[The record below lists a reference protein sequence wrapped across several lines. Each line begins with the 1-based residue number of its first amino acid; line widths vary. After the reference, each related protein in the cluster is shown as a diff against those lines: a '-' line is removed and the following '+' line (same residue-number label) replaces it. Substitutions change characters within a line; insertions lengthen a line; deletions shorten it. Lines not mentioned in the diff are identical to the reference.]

1 MGLALTGSTT
11 LTIHAFHNAAYPCND
26 AIDFLNNSD
35 HDVIQNISSIVEDYT
50 RPSGFGF
57 FCWSGSSQ
65 APDSNLIQ
73 NNFVKQGGIT
83 LFISSNGA
91 LATGKDNIVRGNQ
104 IGSETDSLIA
114 WGIQIEV
121 CQNTLIENNVV
132 QNLRPTNIT
141 ERVNP
146 GINSYS
152 GSGDIIRNNIVHNIK
167 PSIGY
172 SSVGI
177 LLSGGSGSNN
187 SIYNNMV
194 YDISSTSPQSDSRV
208 AGIQI
213 WLQNS
218 PKIYYNTVY
227 LSGNGA
233 NHQGSAAFYI
243 YGGWGNSTNVEIENN
258 IFVNTRDESPY
269 CASSIYDYTASNLTS
284 DYNDLYYE
292 QNGNNCLVRIGS
304 NDYLT
309 LADWQTT
316 GKDLNS
322 TFEMPNFVDPYLHI
336 DPSIPTNI
344 ESHAIPI
351 AGITTDFDGD
361 TRNATTPDVGA
372 DEFQGVEGI
381 TWTTQTLPE
390 NDLMI
395 QVKAV
400 DLSVAWALGLH
411 GKVFRTTD
419 GGTTWNSV
427 GAGIPIGGGQTV
439 CIEAISA
446 STAFVSGV
454 NYQNDSTFIWRTTD
468 GGFTWQKVF
477 EQLHGFIDQV
487 KMISATE
494 GIGLGDPVGGKW
506 TILRTSDSGTTWSRI
521 TTEPLQINNELGLF
535 HSLSTYVNKFIW
547 FGTSVG
553 NNSSGAVYRS
563 TDAGVTWNRES
574 IPSFVYGVW
583 TICFIDSLN
592 GVCGDTSLARSTDG
606 GVTWSPLAGVPSGH
620 WYDDLFSTVSVSAGN
635 DLWAVV
641 DKNVYRSTDKG
652 LSWNICYTG
661 INDTLTYASFVTV
674 GDYTAGWITSIGEKI
689 VSCNFYD
696 PTTDV
701 REIENGE
708 IPRDFDLSQNY
719 PNPFNPST
727 TFRYSIPTQSKVEIK
742 VFDLLGKEI
751 ETLVN
756 DEKPAGT
763 YELTWNAENLP
774 SGVYF
779 YQLRSGEFIS
789 AKKMILL
796 K

>member
-1 MGLALTGSTT
+1 MRHLYLLFIFALTVFLSSLLQAQEMGAMRKGLGINFPEKIHKLVLDPLPAGTYSVGSGGYFPTIDSAFDKLSIDGISGEVILELIDNLYTAPTTQYGFSLNGPIPGAGPNSRVTIKPAANKNVTIKGNSYSVLYFMNTSYVTIDGVALTGSTT

-104 IGSETDSLIA
+104 IGSESDSLIA

-243 YGGWGNSTNVEIENN
+243 YGGWGNSTNVEIKNN
-258 IFVNTRDESPY
+258 IFVNTRNESPY

-284 DYNDLYYE
+284 DYNDLYYDDT
-292 QNGNNCLVRIGS
+292 NPNNCLVR
-304 NDYLT
+304 
-309 LADWQTT
+309 
-316 GKDLNS
+316 
-322 TFEMPNFVDPYLHI
+322 
-336 DPSIPTNI
+336 
-344 ESHAIPI
+344 
-351 AGITTDFDGD
+351 
-361 TRNATTPDVGA
+361 
-372 DEFQGVEGI
+372 
-381 TWTTQTLPE
+381 
-390 NDLMI
+390 
-395 QVKAV
+395 
-400 DLSVAWALGLH
+400 
-411 GKVFRTTD
+411 
-419 GGTTWNSV
+419 
-427 GAGIPIGGGQTV
+427 
-439 CIEAISA
+439 
-446 STAFVSGV
+446 
-454 NYQNDSTFIWRTTD
+454 
-468 GGFTWQKVF
+468 
-477 EQLHGFIDQV
+477 
-487 KMISATE
+487 
-494 GIGLGDPVGGKW
+494 
-506 TILRTSDSGTTWSRI
+506 
-521 TTEPLQINNELGLF
+521 
-535 HSLSTYVNKFIW
+535 
-547 FGTSVG
+547 
-553 NNSSGAVYRS
+553 
-563 TDAGVTWNRES
+563 
-574 IPSFVYGVW
+574 
-583 TICFIDSLN
+583 
-592 GVCGDTSLARSTDG
+592 
-606 GVTWSPLAGVPSGH
+606 
-620 WYDDLFSTVSVSAGN
+620 AGN
-635 DLWAVV
+635 DYSYPCRL
-641 DKNVYRSTDKG
+641 
-652 LSWNICYTG
+652 
-661 INDTLTYASFVTV
+661 
-674 GDYTAGWITSIGEKI
+674 AG
-689 VSCNFYD
+689 N
-696 PTTDV
+696 
-701 REIENGE
+701 R
-708 IPRDFDLSQNY
+708 
-719 PNPFNPST
+719 
-727 TFRYSIPTQSKVEIK
+727 
-742 VFDLLGKEI
+742 
-751 ETLVN
+751 
-756 DEKPAGT
+756 
-763 YELTWNAENLP
+763 
-774 SGVYF
+774 
-779 YQLRSGEFIS
+779 
-789 AKKMILL
+789 
-796 K
+796 

>member
-1 MGLALTGSTT
+1 MKRLLVLFVVLFTLMFSYTVVAQEMGAMKKGISINFPEKIHKLVLDPLPAGTYSIGSGGYFPTIDSAFNKLSIDGISGEVILELIDNLYTAPTTQYGFSLDGPIPGAGPNSRVTIKPAANKNVTIKGNSYSVLYFMNTSYVTIDGVALTGSTT

-104 IGSETDSLIA
+104 IGSESDSLIA

-233 NHQGSAAFYI
+233 NHQGSGAFYI
-243 YGGWGNSTNVEIENN
+243 YGGWGNSTNVELKNN
-258 IFVNTRDESPY
+258 IFVNTRNESPY
-269 CASSIYDYTASNLTS
+269 CASSINDYTASNLTS
-284 DYNDLYYE
+284 DYNDLFYDDT
-292 QNGNNCLVRIGS
+292 NPNNCLVRAG
-304 NDYLT
+304 NDFHT
-309 LADWQTT
+309 LADWQAT
-316 GKDLNS
+316 GKDINS
-322 TFEMPNFVDPYLHI
+322 ITEMPNFISPYLHI
-336 DPSIPTNI
+336 TENEETLL
-344 ESHAIPI
+344 ESRGIPI
-351 AGITTDFDGD
+351 AGIDVDFDGQ
-361 TRNATTPDVGA
+361 TRQSATPDIGA
-372 DEFQGVEGI
+372 DEFDGIAVGVDDEG
-381 TWTTQTLPE
+381 TLPTE
-390 NDLMI
+390 Y
-395 QVKAV
+395 
-400 DLSVAWALGLH
+400 AL
-411 GKVFRTTD
+411 
-419 GGTTWNSV
+419 
-427 GAGIPIGGGQTV
+427 
-439 CIEAISA
+439 E
-446 STAFVSGV
+446 
-454 NYQNDSTFIWRTTD
+454 
-468 GGFTWQKVF
+468 
-477 EQLHGFIDQV
+477 
-487 KMISATE
+487 
-494 GIGLGDPVGGKW
+494 
-506 TILRTSDSGTTWSRI
+506 
-521 TTEPLQINNELGLF
+521 
-535 HSLSTYVNKFIW
+535 
-547 FGTSVG
+547 
-553 NNSSGAVYRS
+553 
-563 TDAGVTWNRES
+563 
-574 IPSFVYGVW
+574 
-583 TICFIDSLN
+583 
-592 GVCGDTSLARSTDG
+592 
-606 GVTWSPLAGVPSGH
+606 
-620 WYDDLFSTVSVSAGN
+620 
-635 DLWAVV
+635 
-641 DKNVYRSTDKG
+641 
-652 LSWNICYTG
+652 
-661 INDTLTYASFVTV
+661 
-674 GDYTAGWITSIGEKI
+674 
-689 VSCNFYD
+689 
-696 PTTDV
+696 
-701 REIENGE
+701 
-708 IPRDFDLSQNY
+708 QNY
-719 PNPFNPST
+719 PNPFNPTT
-727 TFRYSIPTQSKVEIK
+727 TFRYSIPTQSKVVIK
-742 VFDLLGKEI
+742 VYDILGNEVA
-751 ETLVN
+751 TLM
-756 DEKPAGT
+756 DEEKSVGT

-774 SGVYF
+774 SGIYF
-779 YQLRSGEFIS
+779 YQLNAGSFIET
-789 AKKMILL
+789 KKMLLL